1 MAARVIKCALAL
13 VVAVGVPAV
22 VGQQDYAEQMESLA
36 QRHAGDM
43 RASARADPEGQ
54 RREAMAQQM
63 LSDMLRDVSAMLDHG
78 SPTAKEAAVARLLQM
93 AVQSSSGSMFHP
105 TTFRNA
111 AIRSGVVPKIIKL
124 MAAGNDHAK
133 YLGAGALQALALDD
147 PTTTLDN
154 GHQVRASGAG
164 LPRARASAAPRGA
177 RVRALRSRR
186 AVPRRA
192 CARARCQAAI
202 CQMGAVPV
210 LVAMLKQGSGGG
222 RAAARS
228 EGVYEFL
235 QTSAASALGTLAEAE
250 ACRRLIVAAG
260 AVEPLVAIAMFGS
273 DQTKLAA
280 IGALDMLQFNAA
292 DVKARARALPRRAA
306 RRTRPARAAPTRPA
320 ARRARRCV
328 LARAPTARRR
338 KSHPR
343 APTRC
348 SRA

>member
-154 GHQVRASGAG
+154 GHQ
-164 LPRARASAAPRGA
+164 
-177 RVRALRSRR
+177 
-186 AVPRRA
+186 
-192 CARARCQAAI
+192 AAI

-292 DVKARARALPRRAA
+292 DVKAQVSSAGANSLLKGLTQYGSDVLRESAA
-306 RRTRPARAAPTRPA
+306 D
-320 ARRARRCV
+320 V
-328 LARAPTARRR
+328 LAGLNAPAKALSAEQRGEAVKELRLRNMDRREQLMEQARILYGGVQTPFKVTNPNARTE
-338 KSHPR
+338 SVEYMLN
-343 APTRC
+343 
-348 SRA
+348 

>member
-1 MAARVIKCALAL
+1 MRLSLLACALVL
-13 VVAVGVPAV
+13 PQVAVA
-22 VGQQDYAEQMESLA
+22 QQDYAHQMESLA

-43 RASARADPEGQ
+43 RGAARHDPEGAQ
-54 RREAMAQQM
+54 REAMAQQM
-63 LSDMLRDVSAMLDHG
+63 LNDMLRDVGAMLDHG
-78 SPTAKEAAVARLLQM
+78 SATAKEAAIARLLQM
-93 AVQSSSGSMFHP
+93 AVQTSSGSMFHP

-111 AIRSGVVPKIIKL
+111 AIRSGVVPKIIVL
-124 MAAGNDHAK
+124 MRDGSDHAK

-154 GHQVRASGAG
+154 GHQ
-164 LPRARASAAPRGA
+164 
-177 RVRALRSRR
+177 
-186 AVPRRA
+186 
-192 CARARCQAAI
+192 AAI

-210 LVAMLKQGSGGG
+210 LVAMLKQGAAG

-250 ACRRLIVAAG
+250 QCRRSIVQAG

-292 DVKARARALPRRAA
+292 DVKAQVSSAGANSLLKGLTQYGSDVLRESAADVLAGLNAPARALSVEQRGEAVKELRLRNIERREQLMEQA
-306 RRTRPARAAPTRPA
+306 RILYGGVRTPFKITNPEARSQQLD
-320 ARRARRCV
+320 V
-328 LARAPTARRR
+328 EYMLG
-338 KSHPR
+338 
-343 APTRC
+343 
-348 SRA
+348 